1 MFHLVCLTQFKQNTI
16 GSRQHVNSYAKNK
29 LEVEQAFLS
38 IMHGRQSGKQ
48 QRHFDMKNIFYP
60 HHKERLT
67 NTPCQFVYTSL
78 SIVCQLL
85 NASSRIWSYRVW

>member
-1 MFHLVCLTQFKQNTI
+1 MFHLVCLTQFKQHAI
-16 GSRQHVNSYAKNK
+16 SSLQHVNAHAKNK
-29 LEVEQAFLS
+29 LEVEEAFLS

-85 NASSRIWSYRVW
+85 KASSRILSYRV